1 MTPMEKLT
9 ERLNTALREHGYTVF
24 ERELS
29 YAEGGQRQ
37 MDCWRWEGVARQANL
52 PSTIK
57 PIGSYDTVSECARRG
72 VTFMFYPRYID
83 VTALPKSSVERDN
96 GNVPEANRDDRT

>member
-52 PSTIK
+52 PSTIN
-57 PIGSYDTVSECARRG
+57 VSNIKIQC
-72 VTFMFYPRYID
+72 TIYIYI
-83 VTALPKSSVERDN
+83 TMNS
-96 GNVPEANRDDRT
+96 